1 VKEIT
6 LETSGNYS
14 DRRGCVL
21 NNEEILNR
29 YCSRLIAIERRSPLT
44 ASTYRVE
51 IRRFLD
57 YLEAEKLNA
66 TGIGPCDLNAY
77 LEKRRERD
85 HIESRSTAKAVS
97 CLRSFFRFLADEGLR
112 KDNPALVLELPL
124 RRIRLPHTVN
134 REKLERLFALVDVRK
149 PLGLRNR
156 AIYEFIYSA
165 GLRVSEAVGLNIK
178 DVDLD
183 GNIAKVRGKGRKER
197 MVVFGA
203 EAASWIRRYLEEGR
217 PALGGGRAQGRNAQA
232 LFIGRTGKRLSRK
245 GIWKNYSCVAAMA
258 GTSSRIHDLRH
269 SFATDLLAGG
279 ADLRTVQEL
288 LGHANLSSTQIYT
301 HVDVSMLKDSHRKYL
316 PTLKDFSKKQGEH
329 EFLEGSY
336 E

>member
-1 VKEIT
+1 VKKTIP
-6 LETSGNYS
+6 ETSADYS

-29 YCSRLIAIERRSPLT
+29 YCSRLIAVERRSPLT

-57 YLEAEKLNA
+57 YLEAEKLNIA
-66 TGIGPCDLNAY
+66 GVGPCDLNIY

-85 HIESRSTAKAVS
+85 HIDSRSTAKAVS
-97 CLRSFFRFLADEGLR
+97 CLRSFFRFLTDERLR

-124 RRIRLPHTVN
+124 RRLHLPHTVN
-134 REKLERLFALVDVRK
+134 KEKLERLFALVDTRS

-197 MVVFGA
+197 VVVFGA
-203 EAASWIRRYLEEGR
+203 EAASWIRRYLEESR
-217 PALGGGRAQGRNAQA
+217 PDLTCGHAQGRNSQA

-245 GIWKNYSCVAAMA
+245 GIWKNYSRVALVA

-301 HVDVSMLKDSHRKYL
+301 HVDVSMLKDSHKKYL
-316 PTLKDFSKKQGEH
+316 PTLKNFSKKQGGH